1 MPKFVLFSSSKD
13 GHKYDSYF
21 NGWMF
26 GSIVVAV
33 MDKEHAKEY
42 NSREE
47 YKKDLAKLN
56 KRPRKYKAIE
66 VGQLG

>member
-1 MPKFVLFSSSKD
+1 
-13 GHKYDSYF
+13 
-21 NGWMF
+21 MF